1 MCINLSYR
9 NNKFVTMELNE
20 SQGKRISN
28 CKQKFDL
35 VEYYRK
41 IMREKINLI

>member
-1 MCINLSYR
+1 
-9 NNKFVTMELNE
+9 MELNE

-28 CKQKFDL
+28 SKQKFDL

-41 IMREKINLI
+41 IMREKIKLI